1 MSKTA
6 WKKTSVDHIKMLDYT
21 EYFRGIMLRG
31 EEIRVDED
39 ISLEIVFIGEN
50 WANRNRVFFMS
61 RQADL
66 VYELDVNVYV
76 TKFPSGIPACKK
88 PWELLEDFMCSVRK
102 DLEKDQQ
109 TT

>member
-6 WKKTSVDHIKMLDYT
+6 WKKTSANYIKMLDYT

-31 EEIRVDED
+31 EEIWVDED

-50 WANRNRVFFMS
+50 WANRKRVFFMS

-66 VYELDVNVYV
+66 VYELDANVYV
-76 TKFPSGIPACKK
+76 TEFPSGIPTCKK
-88 PWELLEDFMCSVRK
+88 PWELLKDFTCSVRK
-102 DLEKDQQ
+102 DLEKDRQ
-109 TT
+109 TI

>member
-6 WKKTSVDHIKMLDYT
+6 WKKTSANYIKMLDYT

-31 EEIRVDED
+31 EEIWVDKD

-76 TKFPSGIPACKK
+76 TKFPSGIPTRKK
-88 PWELLEDFMCSVRK
+88 PWELLKDFICSVRK
-102 DLEKDQQ
+102 DLEKDRQ
-109 TT
+109 TI

>member
-1 MSKTA
+1 MAKQP
-6 WKKTSVDHIKMLDYT
+6 WKKTRADHIKTLDYT

-31 EEIRVDED
+31 EEIWVDKD

-76 TKFPSGIPACKK
+76 TKFPSGIPKCKK
-88 PWELLEDFMCSVRK
+88 PWELLKDFICGVRK
-102 DLEKDQQ
+102 DLEKDRQ
-109 TT
+109 TI